1 MNSTSI
7 SHCPTIEAIAK
18 HMIAGDSIQ
27 LIVHYQTF
35 NTVVTSIARESEESD
50 FFVFRGT
57 CIDLANPS
65 APKQS
70 VYGRVKPGSQICT
83 LVIKHMDTESSKRSA

>member
-7 SHCPTIEAIAK
+7 SHGPTIEAIAK
-18 HMIAGDSIQ
+18 HMIDGDSIQ
-27 LIVHYQTF
+27 FIVHYLTF
-35 NTVVTSIARESEESD
+35 NAVVTSIARESEEND

-57 CIDLANPS
+57 CIDSANPS

-83 LVIKHMDTESSKRSA
+83 LVIKHIDAESSRRSA